1 MLLYMAVR
9 NVCTFGLLNDEVQ
22 LDCMCI
28 AGRTRGHGAPPVL
41 AYTAAAAA
49 AVSIKMLEGESE
61 YVRIKIGKKE
71 KARVI
76 RTPA

>member
-1 MLLYMAVR
+1 MAVR

-22 LDCMCI
+22 LNCMCI

-49 AVSIKMLEGESE
+49 VSINMLEGKSE
-61 YVRIKIGKKE
+61 YIRTKMGKKE
-71 KARVI
+71 KASVI
-76 RTPA
+76 RTPAA